1 MVLEIKPPDARLPN
15 GNALFLAGT
24 IDSGNSVNWQGKVV
38 RALTKSI
45 PDSARV
51 IIYNPRRAPWPTD
64 ANEKTLHEQINW
76 ELDRLTAE
84 VNNILFYF
92 APGSK
97 SPISLLELGLVIN
110 DPEIKKWV
118 VCPEGYWR
126 RDNVLVTSERGTN
139 VKIFDTLAKAM
150 PSLIKELSR
159 CGYSQYHMSDF
170 GS

>member
-1 MVLEIKPPDARLPN
+1 MIHEIKPPTKKIFE
-15 GNALFLAGT
+15 GQSIFLAGT
-24 IDSGNSVNWQGKVV
+24 IDNGRSVDWQTRVV
-38 RALTKSI
+38 QHLTKSI
-45 PDSARV
+45 PTNKQIV
-51 IIYNPRRAPWPTD
+51 IYNPRRDEWDSNASD
-64 ANEKTLHEQINW
+64 KLIHDQINW
-76 ELDRLTAE
+76 ELDRLTST

-126 RDNVLVTSERGTN
+126 RDNVLITSERGAN
-139 VKIFDTLAKAM
+139 VRIFDTLTKAM

-159 CGYSQYHMSDF
+159 
-170 GS
+170 